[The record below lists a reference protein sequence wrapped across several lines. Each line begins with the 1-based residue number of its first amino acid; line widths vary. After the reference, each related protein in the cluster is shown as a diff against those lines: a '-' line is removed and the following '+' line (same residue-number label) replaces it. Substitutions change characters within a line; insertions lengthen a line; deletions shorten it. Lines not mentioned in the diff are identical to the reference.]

1 MEFFT
6 KFPVMERVSLLEMK
20 KGIDL
25 SFRLFSRKYGDAIE
39 AFFDPLLFFLVW
51 LEKLLLKTPWPI
63 IILVVATLAWFG
75 SRSWKLVV
83 GSAIAFMLIGYFGM
97 WNDCMAT
104 VAIISVCTIICI
116 AIGIPIGVVMSK
128 SDRVE
133 KTIIPVLDMMQ
144 TIPSFVYLVPIL
156 MLLGIGKVP
165 GLIAVCIYAV
175 PPVIRLTNLG
185 IREVD
190 KETLEACDSYGATP
204 FQKLTTVQI
213 PLSLPTIFAGVNQTI
228 MMALAM
234 VVIASM
240 IGVKGLGVP
249 ILRAISNQYLALGL
263 MNGLAIV
270 ALAIIFDRITQE
282 YGRRIQKHRGI
293 KKISLGQFHL
303 NLNTDFSR
311 QNF

>member
-6 KFPVMERVSLLEMK
+6 QFPVMERVPLMELK

-39 AFFDPLLFFLVW
+39 AFFDPLLYFLVW
-51 LEKLLLKTPWPI
+51 LEKLLLTTPWPI
-63 IILVVATLAWFG
+63 IILVIGILAWFG

-104 VAIISVCTIICI
+104 VAIITVCTIICI
-116 AIGIPIGVVMSK
+116 TVGIPIGVVMSK

-133 KTIIPVLDMMQ
+133 KAIIPVLDMMQ

-165 GLIAVCIYAV
+165 GLIAVCIYAL
-175 PPVIRLTNLG
+175 PPVVRLTNLG

-263 MNGLAIV
+263 LNGLAIV

-282 YGRRIQKHRGI
+282 YGRRIQKHRGQ
-293 KKISLGQFHL
+293 KK
-303 NLNTDFSR
+303 
-311 QNF
+311 

>member
-39 AFFDPLLFFLVW
+39 SFFDPLLFFLVW
-51 LEKLLLKTPWPI
+51 LEKLLLSTPWPI
-63 IILVVATLAWFG
+63 IILVVAILAWFG

-83 GSAIAFMLIGYFGM
+83 GSSIAFMLIGYFGM

-116 AIGIPIGVVMSK
+116 VIGIPIGVVMSK

-133 KTIIPVLDMMQ
+133 KTIVPVLDMMQ

-165 GLIAVCIYAV
+165 GLIAVCIYAL
-175 PPVIRLTNLG
+175 PPVVRLTNLG

-263 MNGLAIV
+263 LNGLAIV

-293 KKISLGQFHL
+293 TKK
-303 NLNTDFSR
+303 
-311 QNF
+311 

>member
-6 KFPVMERVSLLEMK
+6 QFPVMERVSLMELK

-39 AFFDPLLFFLVW
+39 NFFDPLLFFLVW
-51 LEKLLLKTPWPI
+51 LEKLLITTPWPI
-63 IILVVATLAWFG
+63 IILVIAILAWFG

-104 VAIISVCTIICI
+104 VAIITVCTIICI
-116 AIGIPIGVVMSK
+116 AVGIPIGVVMSK

-133 KTIIPVLDMMQ
+133 KTIVPVLDMMQ

-282 YGRRIQKHRGI
+282 YGRRIQKHRGQ
-293 KKISLGQFHL
+293 KK
-303 NLNTDFSR
+303 
-311 QNF
+311 

>member
-6 KFPVMERVSLLEMK
+6 KFPVMERIALLEMK

-25 SFRLFSRKYGDAIE
+25 SFRQFSREYGNGIE

-51 LEKLLLKTPWPI
+51 LEKLLLNSPWPI
-63 IILVVATLAWFG
+63 IIIVIGILAWFG

-83 GSAIAFMLIGYFGM
+83 GSAVAFMLIGYFGM

-104 VAIISVCTIICI
+104 VAIITVCTTLCI
-116 AIGIPIGVVMSK
+116 AVGIPLGVLMSK
-128 SDRVE
+128 SDRAE
-133 KTIIPVLDMMQ
+133 KTILPVLDMMQ

-175 PPVIRLTNLG
+175 PPIIRLTNLG

-190 KETLEACDSYGATP
+190 KETLEAIDAFGATTW
-204 FQKLTTVQI
+204 QRLTKVQI
-213 PLSLPTIFAGVNQTI
+213 PLALPTIFAGVNQTI

-270 ALAIIFDRITQE
+270 ALAIIFDRVSQH
-282 YGRRIQKHRGI
+282 YGKRIQKHREGR
-293 KKISLGQFHL
+293 
-303 NLNTDFSR
+303 NL
-311 QNF
+311 

>member
-6 KFPVMERVSLLEMK
+6 NFPVMERVALLELK

-39 AFFDPLLFFLVW
+39 SFFDPLLFFLVW
-51 LEKLLLKTPWPI
+51 LEKLLLSTPWPI
-63 IILVVATLAWFG
+63 IILVIAILAWFG

-83 GSAIAFMLIGYFGM
+83 GSSIAFILIGYFGM

-133 KTIIPVLDMMQ
+133 KAIVPVLDMMQ

-204 FQKLTTVQI
+204 LQKLTTVQI

-293 KKISLGQFHL
+293 TKK
-303 NLNTDFSR
+303 
-311 QNF
+311 

>member
-6 KFPVMERVSLLEMK
+6 QFPVMERVSLMELK

-39 AFFDPLLFFLVW
+39 NFFDPLLFFLVW
-51 LEKLLLKTPWPI
+51 LEKLLMTTPWPI
-63 IILVVATLAWFG
+63 IILVICILAWFG
-75 SRSWKLVV
+75 ARSWKLVV

-116 AIGIPIGVVMSK
+116 AVGIPIGVVMSK

-133 KTIIPVLDMMQ
+133 KAIVPVLDMMQ

-165 GLIAVCIYAV
+165 GLIAVCIYAL
-175 PPVIRLTNLG
+175 PPVVRLTNLG

-263 MNGLAIV
+263 LNGLAIV

-282 YGRRIQKHRGI
+282 YGRRIQKHRGQ
-293 KKISLGQFHL
+293 KK
-303 NLNTDFSR
+303 
-311 QNF
+311 

>member
-6 KFPVMERVSLLEMK
+6 KFPVMERVPLMELK

-39 AFFDPLLFFLVW
+39 NFFDPLLFFLVW
-51 LEKLLLKTPWPI
+51 LEKLLITTPWPI
-63 IILVVATLAWFG
+63 IIIVIGILAWFG

-116 AIGIPIGVVMSK
+116 AVGIPIGDVMSK

-133 KTIIPVLDMMQ
+133 RAIVPVLDMMQ

-156 MLLGIGKVP
+156 RLLGIGKVP
-165 GLIAVCIYAV
+165 GLIAVCIYAF
-175 PPVIRLTNLG
+175 PPVVRLTNLG

-213 PLSLPTIFAGVNQTI
+213 PLYLPSIFAGVNQTI

-263 MNGLAIV
+263 LNGLAIV

-282 YGRRIQKHRGI
+282 YGRRIQKHRGQ
-293 KKISLGQFHL
+293 KK
-303 NLNTDFSR
+303 
-311 QNF
+311 

>member
-6 KFPVMERVSLLEMK
+6 NFPVMERVALLELK

-25 SFRLFSRKYGDAIE
+25 SFRLFSRKYGDSIE
-39 AFFDPLLFFLVW
+39 AFFDPLLYFLVW
-51 LEKLLLKTPWPI
+51 LEKLLLNSPWPI
-63 IILVVATLAWFG
+63 IILAIAILAWFG

-83 GSAIAFMLIGYFGM
+83 GSAVAFMLIGYFGM

-104 VAIISVCTIICI
+104 VAIITVCTTLCI
-116 AIGIPIGVVMSK
+116 AVGIPLGVLMSK
-128 SDRVE
+128 SDRAE
-133 KTIIPVLDMMQ
+133 KTILPVLDMMQ

-175 PPVIRLTNLG
+175 PPIIRLTNLG

-190 KETLEACDSYGATP
+190 KETLEAIDAFGATTW
-204 FQKLTTVQI
+204 QRLTKVQI
-213 PLSLPTIFAGVNQTI
+213 PLALPTIFAGVNQTI

-270 ALAIIFDRITQE
+270 ALAIIFDRITQH
-282 YGRRIQKHRGI
+282 YGKRIQKHREGR
-293 KKISLGQFHL
+293 
-303 NLNTDFSR
+303 NL
-311 QNF
+311 

>member
-39 AFFDPLLFFLVW
+39 NFFDPLLFFLVW
-51 LEKLLLKTPWPI
+51 LEKLLITTPWPI
-63 IILVVATLAWFG
+63 IIIVIGILAWFG

-116 AIGIPIGVVMSK
+116 VIGIPIGVVMSK

-133 KTIIPVLDMMQ
+133 KAIVPVLDMMQ

-165 GLIAVCIYAV
+165 GLIAVCIYAL
-175 PPVIRLTNLG
+175 PPVVRLTNLG

-263 MNGLAIV
+263 LNGLAIV

-293 KKISLGQFHL
+293 TKK
-303 NLNTDFSR
+303 
-311 QNF
+311 

>member
-1 MEFFT
+1 MEFFS
-6 KFPVMERVSLLEMK
+6 KFPVMERTSLMELR
-20 KGIDL
+20 KGIDFT
-25 SFRLFSRKYGDAIE
+25 FREFSRAYGDGIE
-39 AFFDPLLFFLVW
+39 AFFDPLLFFLIK
-51 LEKLLLKTPWPI
+51 LEKLLLATPWPI
-63 IILVVATLAWFG
+63 ILLVLAGLAWLG

-83 GSAIAFMLIGYFGM
+83 GSVVAFMLIGYFGM
-97 WNDCMAT
+97 WKDCMAT
-104 VAIISVCTIICI
+104 VAIITVCTIMCI
-116 AIGIPIGVVMSK
+116 AVGIPVGVLMARSN
-128 SDRVE
+128 RVE
-133 KTIIPVLDMMQ
+133 KAMLPVLDMMQ
-144 TIPSFVYLVPIL
+144 TIPSFVYLIPIL
-156 MLLGIGKVP
+156 MLLGIGKIP
-165 GLIAVCIYAV
+165 GLIAVCIYAI

-190 KETLEACDSYGATP
+190 KETIEACEAFGATKL
-204 FQKLTTVQI
+204 QKLRTVQI
-213 PLSLPTIFAGVNQTI
+213 PLALPTVFAGVNQTI

-293 KKISLGQFHL
+293 K
-303 NLNTDFSR
+303 R
-311 QNF
+311 

>member
-6 KFPVMERVSLLEMK
+6 QFPVMERVPLMELK

-39 AFFDPLLFFLVW
+39 SFFDPLLFFLIW
-51 LEKLLLKTPWPI
+51 LEKLLLTTPWPI
-63 IILVVATLAWFG
+63 IILVICILAWFG

-83 GSAIAFMLIGYFGM
+83 GSAIAFILIGYFGM

-104 VAIISVCTIICI
+104 VAIITVCTIICI
-116 AIGIPIGVVMSK
+116 AVGIPIGVVMSK
-128 SDRVE
+128 SERAE
-133 KTIIPVLDMMQ
+133 KAILPVLDMMQ

-204 FQKLTTVQI
+204 LQKLTTVQI

-263 MNGLAIV
+263 LNGLAIV

-282 YGRRIQKHRGI
+282 YGRRIQKHRGQ
-293 KKISLGQFHL
+293 KK
-303 NLNTDFSR
+303 
-311 QNF
+311 

>member
-6 KFPVMERVSLLEMK
+6 NFPVMERVALLELK

-39 AFFDPLLFFLVW
+39 NFFDPLLFFLVW
-51 LEKLLLKTPWPI
+51 LEKLLLTTPWPI
-63 IILVVATLAWFG
+63 IILVICILAWFG

-116 AIGIPIGVVMSK
+116 TVGIPIGVVMSK

-133 KTIIPVLDMMQ
+133 KAIIPVLDMMQ

-165 GLIAVCIYAV
+165 GLIAVCIYAL
-175 PPVIRLTNLG
+175 PPVVRLTNLG

-263 MNGLAIV
+263 LNGLAIV

-282 YGRRIQKHRGI
+282 YGRRIQKHRGQ
-293 KKISLGQFHL
+293 KK
-303 NLNTDFSR
+303 
-311 QNF
+311 

>member
-1 MEFFT
+1 
-6 KFPVMERVSLLEMK
+6 MERVPLMELK

-39 AFFDPLLFFLVW
+39 NFFDPLLFFLVW
-51 LEKLLLKTPWPI
+51 LEKLLLTTPWPI
-63 IILVVATLAWFG
+63 IILVIGILAWFG

-83 GSAIAFMLIGYFGM
+83 GSSVAFMLIGYFGM

-104 VAIISVCTIICI
+104 VAIITVCTIICI
-116 AIGIPIGVVMSK
+116 SVGIPIGVLMSK

-133 KTIIPVLDMMQ
+133 KAVIPVLDMMQ

-175 PPVIRLTNLG
+175 PPVVRLTNLG

-263 MNGLAIV
+263 LNGLAIV

-293 KKISLGQFHL
+293 TKK
-303 NLNTDFSR
+303 
-311 QNF
+311 

>member
-6 KFPVMERVSLLEMK
+6 KFPVMERVPLMELK

-39 AFFDPLLFFLVW
+39 SFFDPLLYFLVW
-51 LEKLLLKTPWPI
+51 LERLLLTTPWPI
-63 IILVVATLAWFG
+63 IILVIAVLAWFG
-75 SRSWKLVV
+75 SRSWMLVI
-83 GSAIAFMLIGYFGM
+83 GSSIAFMFIGYFGM

-104 VAIISVCTIICI
+104 VAIITVCTIICI
-116 AIGIPIGVVMSK
+116 SVGIPIGVLMSK

-133 KTIIPVLDMMQ
+133 KAIIPVLDMMQ

-165 GLIAVCIYAV
+165 GLIAVCIYAL

-282 YGRRIQKHRGI
+282 YGRRIQKHRGQ
-293 KKISLGQFHL
+293 KK
-303 NLNTDFSR
+303 
-311 QNF
+311 